1 MNGRGLNGDGTPV
14 VGRRAVVKL
23 MGLAA
28 GGAVLGGLAGCG
40 GPRGVSEKDAGAA
53 GATRYSY
60 GWHARQV
67 GDLFLPPGA
76 AARAGSGT
84 DAEPDA
90 GPLPLAVMIHG
101 GGWSGF
107 STAAS
112 TGHMAADLARRGI
125 AVWNIEYRGSGGGGG
140 WPHTYVDVAAAMDH
154 IPKLA
159 GEAGAAIDL
168 ERVTV
173 TGVSAGGNLAAWA
186 AGRSTLPPEVP
197 GSLPKFPLRNCV
209 AICGVYDLAMAHRA
223 GDKHIVPLL
232 GGPPEQYPDRYR
244 DASPVN
250 HIDPGV
256 RLTILHGRNDNT
268 VSVEQATTYA
278 DAARAAGNPVD
289 LRILHDANHGSWGKV
304 RDVQWGMAK
313 NAIAAQLG
321 VR

>member
-1 MNGRGLNGDGTPV
+1 M
-14 VGRRAVVKL
+14 GRRTVVKL

-28 GGAVLGGLAGCG
+28 GGAVLGSLAGCDA
-40 GPRGVSEKDAGAA
+40 PRWASAKDAGAA
-53 GATRYSY
+53 GATRHSY
-60 GWHARQV
+60 GWHERQV
-67 GDLFLPPGA
+67 GDLFLPPDTETGA
-76 AARAGSGT
+76 
-84 DAEPDA
+84 
-90 GPLPLAVMIHG
+90 LPLAVMIHG

-112 TGHMAADLARRGI
+112 TGHMAADLAKRGI
-125 AVWNIEYRGSGGGGG
+125 AVWNIEYRGSGGGHGGG
-140 WPHTYVDVAAAMDH
+140 WPHTYVDVAAAMDY

-159 GEAGAAIDL
+159 GQAGVDIDL
-168 ERVTV
+168 DRVTV

-186 AGRSTLPPEVP
+186 AGRATLPPEVP
-197 GSLPKFPLRNCV
+197 GSRPLFPLRNCV
-209 AICGVYDLAMAHRA
+209 AICGVYDLAMAFRA

-244 DASPVN
+244 DASPVH

-256 RLTILHGRNDNT
+256 RLTVLHGRNDSV
-268 VSVEQATTYA
+268 VSVEQATAYA

-289 LRILHDANHGSWGKV
+289 LRILHDADHGSWGKV

-321 VR
+321 VGG